1 MVDIGSSTG
10 SGEALLAAPFGGQWA
25 GDAVAAVVLGVIL
38 AAFYQNWSAGREL
51 RKQREMVNQIG
62 GRRLRNLS
70 AGPRRR

>member
-1 MVDIGSSTG
+1 MDFD
-10 SGEALLAAPFGGQWA
+10 LL
-25 GDAVAAVVLGVIL
+25 AAVVLGVIL

>member
-1 MVDIGSSTG
+1 MIIGL
-10 SGEALLAAPFGGQWA
+10 ALL
-25 GDAVAAVVLGVIL
+25 VLGIVL

-62 GRRLRNLS
+62 PRRLRNLS